1 MQSGGWIFTRGWR
14 EAIVLEVRHKHTWTM
29 KTPRSQKRLHFHAL
43 SMIYVRVDA
52 GLSWFQYPNHMV
64 FPLDCT
70 PGARTWRVTTEH
82 ATYLLPE
89 VLISQK
95 WRLPCASSR
104 ALPLTEGSPFISLL
118 LPDNPHSARRAF
130 GEEAFP
136 PIWQGAV
143 SYHSRVCS
151 RSTYFYKSGTK
162 HKTIFNTNTLVD

>member
-1 MQSGGWIFTRGWR
+1 M
-14 EAIVLEVRHKHTWTM
+14 WTM

-43 SMIYVRVDA
+43 SMILVRMDVWVDFNILDQTTWYS
-52 GLSWFQYPNHMV
+52 LSWLYTGRKN
-64 FPLDCT
+64 LK
-70 PGARTWRVTTEH
+70 GGH
-82 ATYLLPE
+82 ATHFLPE

-118 LPDNPHSARRAF
+118 LPDKPHSAHRAF

-143 SYHSRVCS
+143 SFYSRACFPFP
-151 RSTYFYKSGTK
+151 YFYKSGTK
-162 HKTIFNTNTLVD
+162 HKSRIRQYSVPKLFENL

>member
-1 MQSGGWIFTRGWR
+1 M
-14 EAIVLEVRHKHTWTM
+14 WTM
-29 KTPRSQKRLHFHAL
+29 KTPRSLKRLHFHAL
-43 SMIYVRVDA
+43 SNPWYLYVWTYASVDFIILDPA
-52 GLSWFQYPNHMV
+52 TWYSLSWLYTGRKN
-64 FPLDCT
+64 LK
-70 PGARTWRVTTEH
+70 GGH
-82 ATYLLPE
+82 ATHLLPE

-118 LPDNPHSARRAF
+118 LPDNPHSAHTAF